1 MHIRSL
7 TTLVLLCAATLASAA
22 DATKT
27 HLNLARGWA
36 LQSSAKITAKGEE
49 ISRAGFATD
58 GWHKATV
65 PTTVVAA
72 LVADGTFPD
81 PYFGMNMRKLPG
93 VTYGIGENFSL
104 EPMASDSPFAVPWWY
119 RTEFTVPA
127 SFAKRHV
134 LLHLDGLSF
143 RANVWLNGKQIA
155 SSQQIAGT
163 WRLFELDVTPHLNA
177 GAKNALAIEVSAPTP
192 HDLAMTFVDWNPMPP
207 DKNMGLWRRV
217 FLTAEGPVSVR
228 HPFVET
234 EVPSLDAARLTVRAD
249 LINHANEPVRGTLRG
264 TIGKIRFSQPVE
276 LAAGET
282 KSVAISPAEVPE
294 LAVKDPE
301 LWWPAQMGKPVLH
314 TLDLAFETNGEV
326 SDQKTIRFGI
336 RQVTSEMDPSKKILK
351 FKING
356 KPILIRGGG
365 WSPDAMVREDEQRM
379 EAKVRLAQHMGLN
392 TIRLEGKLETE
403 QFFELTDQLGMLVMA
418 GWCCCHHFE
427 EWDKWN
433 DEDHKIAE
441 ASQRSQIL
449 RLRAHPSVFVWL
461 NASDMPPT
469 IPQVE
474 QMYINVLKEVHW
486 PNPYVSS
493 AKNLDSPLTGPP
505 GVKMAGPYD
514 FVPPVYW
521 YEDTGDVKKVGG
533 EFGGAWS
540 FATEIS
546 PGGAPPEIESIKA
559 MLPKE
564 HLWPVDDWWNF
575 HAGGGEF
582 KDMNLFIDAMD
593 ARYGKSSNVE
603 EFATK
608 SQMMAYEGLRAMF
621 EAYSRN
627 KYTSTGVIQWM
638 MTNAWPS
645 MIWHQYDYYL
655 RPGGGYYGTK
665 KATEPLHALYSYD
678 DRSVW
683 LVSSR
688 YDATAQ
694 VKVTATVYDL
704 NMKPHWQQSATVT
717 AAPDSTQQV
726 LTVPSPIDGLSTTYF
741 LHLEVTGPSGAQAD
755 SNLYWLSTKTEKV
768 AWDKSKWWY
777 SPVVS
782 FADFKGL
789 NELPKARVTY
799 TSKSKP
805 EGGKMRTTVRVKN
818 TSPGLAFFLRLKVNK
833 GANGEEILPSYWD
846 DNYFSL
852 LPGEEREISA
862 TYDAAGLK
870 GAKPHITLTGWN
882 VHAQGSGAR

>member
-1 MHIRSL
+1 MPIRSL
-7 TTLVLLCAATLASAA
+7 TALILLLSAPLASGSSRASRPRL
-22 DATKT
+22 D
-27 HLNLARGWA
+27 LARGWT
-36 LQSSAKITAKGEE
+36 LQSSAKVTASGDE
-49 ISRAGFATD
+49 ISRAGFDAK
-58 GWHKATV
+58 GWHAATV

-72 LVADGTFPD
+72 LVKDGTFPD
-81 PYFGMNMRKLPG
+81 PYFGMNLRKLPG
-93 VTYGIGENFSL
+93 VDYGIGENFSL
-104 EPMASDSPFAVPWWY
+104 KPMSPNSPFAVPWWY
-119 RTEFTVPA
+119 RTEFTIPA
-127 SFAKRHV
+127 GFAQQHV

-155 SSQQIAGT
+155 RSQDIAGT
-163 WRLFELDVTPHLNA
+163 WRLFELDVTPHLRP
-177 GAKNALAIEVSAPTP
+177 GAKNALAIEVFAPTP

-207 DKNMGLWRRV
+207 DKNMGLWRPV

-234 EVPSLDAARLTVRAD
+234 EVLSLDSARLTVRAD
-249 LINHANEPVRGTLRG
+249 LINHAEQAVRGTLRG
-264 TIGKIRFSQPVE
+264 VIGKIRFAQPVE

-282 KSVAISPAEVPE
+282 RSVAISPAEVPE
-294 LAVKDPE
+294 LAVKNPE
-301 LWWPAQMGKPVLH
+301 LWWPAQMGKPALH
-314 TLDLAFETNGEV
+314 TLELQFETGGEV
-326 SDQKTIRFGI
+326 SDQASIRFGI
-336 RQVTSEMDPSKKILK
+336 RQVTSELDATRRILK
-351 FKING
+351 FSING

-365 WSPDAMVREDEQRM
+365 WAPDAMVREDEKRL

-403 QFFELTDQLGMLVMA
+403 QFFELTDRLGMLVMA

-433 DEDHKIAE
+433 DEDYRIAE

-461 NASDMPPT
+461 NASDMPPS
-469 IPQVE
+469 IPKVE

-493 AKNLDSPLTGPP
+493 AKNEPSPLTGPP

-521 YEDTGDVKKVGG
+521 LEDTGDVKKVGG

-559 MLPKE
+559 MLPQE
-564 HLWPVDDWWNF
+564 HWWPVDDWWNF

-582 KDMNLFIDAMD
+582 KDMNIFIDAMD
-593 ARYGKSSNVE
+593 ARYGKSSTLE
-603 EFATK
+603 EFSTK

-627 KYTSTGVIQWM
+627 KYKSTGVIQWM

-665 KATEPLHALYSYD
+665 KACEPLHAMYSYD
-678 DRSVW
+678 DASVW

-688 YDATAQ
+688 YDAVPK
-694 VKVTATVYDL
+694 VKVTAVAYDTS
-704 NMKPHWQQSATVT
+704 MKVLWQQATTVD
-717 AAPDSTQQV
+717 AGPDSTQQLFRIPPQV
-726 LTVPSPIDGLSTTYF
+726 AAGAHGTYF
-741 LHLEVTGPSGAQAD
+741 LTLDVTEPTGARAS
-755 SNLYWLSTKTEKV
+755 SNLYWLSTRPEKV

-782 FADFKGL
+782 YADFTAL

-799 TSKSKP
+799 TTRSKA
-805 EGGKMRTTVRVKN
+805 EAGAMRTTVRLKN
-818 TSPGLAFFLRLKVNK
+818 TSPAIAFFLRLKLDK
-833 GANGEEILPSYWD
+833 GESGEEILPSYWD

-862 TYDAAGLK
+862 SYDGAALA
-870 GAKPHITLTGWN
+870 GAQPRVSVSGWN
-882 VHAQGSGAR
+882 VEVR